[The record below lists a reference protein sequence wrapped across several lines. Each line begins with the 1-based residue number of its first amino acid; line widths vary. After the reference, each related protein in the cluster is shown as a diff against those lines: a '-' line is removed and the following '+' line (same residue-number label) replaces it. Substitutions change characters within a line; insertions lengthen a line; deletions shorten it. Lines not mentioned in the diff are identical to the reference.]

1 MSEIKIDFEQLKPAR
16 DALKGAYQH
25 LTQSG
30 DDSISTLQRC
40 AAVSDATGPLIDG
53 GGETLQ
59 QNMTSFYSKLYE
71 FYGQA
76 ASELQQVGSLT
87 DQLIAGHTKTEQTNS
102 SNGDRVGNGKAGVQ

>member
-1 MSEIKIDFEQLKPAR
+1 MSAIKIDFEQLKPAR
-16 DALKGAYQH
+16 DALQGAHQH
-25 LTQSG
+25 LTESG

-40 AAVSDATGPLIDG
+40 ATVSDATGPLIDG

-87 DQLIAGHTKTEQTNS
+87 AQLIAGHTKTEQTNS
-102 SNGDRVGNGKAGVQ
+102 ANGNKVGNGKVRME